1 MGASQSKHAGVAYLA
16 TLSLQVGLQPLL
28 QKAFA
33 QDERI
38 SRVSLVLACEMA
50 KAVASALILTT
61 SGTWAEATRD
71 WSVASMLRAAGTPAV
86 IYAIQNMCIQT
97 AYQKLSMVVFNLLNQ
112 SKIIFT
118 ALFLFGL
125 AGKTQTPQQ
134 MVALPLL
141 SAAAALLSSKPGG
154 DNTSRRAAK
163 RGAQTGSGLGVA
175 CVLAASALSGLA
187 TSLSQVT
194 LQNQGRNSFLFSME
208 LAFISSC
215 TLLGGAMFSGTTDQ
229 LHMRGWTA
237 GTLLPVL
244 TQGCGGILIGQVTKQ
259 LGAVEKCFATVI
271 GILITGVAQKLVFNS
286 PFNSKRQR
294 FAALLV
300 MVSVLL
306 HAKGAVPSM
315 PPAVRRRSA

>member
-1 MGASQSKHAGVAYLA
+1 MLA
-16 TLSLQVGLQPLL
+16 V
-28 QKAFA
+28 
-33 QDERI
+33 
-38 SRVSLVLACEMA
+38 
-50 KAVASALILTT
+50 
-61 SGTWAEATRD
+61 
-71 WSVASMLRAAGTPAV
+71 LRA
-86 IYAIQNMCIQT
+86 
-97 AYQKLSMVVFNLLNQ
+97 L
-112 SKIIFT
+112 
-118 ALFLFGL
+118 
-125 AGKTQTPQQ
+125 
-134 MVALPLL
+134 
-141 SAAAALLSSKPGG
+141 
-154 DNTSRRAAK
+154 
-163 RGAQTGSGLGVA
+163 
-175 CVLAASALSGLA
+175 LAASALSGLA

-215 TLLGGAMFSGTTDQ
+215 TLLGGAMFSGTTDK
-229 LHMRGWTA
+229 LHVRGWTA

-259 LGAVEKCFATVI
+259 LGAVKCFATVI